1 MTARMSLVWNVA
13 SVFLVRARPRKGIF
27 FFDASLAVGDES
39 FNDGGV
45 TLFYSEGVVDPT
57 G

>member
-1 MTARMSLVWNVA
+1 MSLVWNVA